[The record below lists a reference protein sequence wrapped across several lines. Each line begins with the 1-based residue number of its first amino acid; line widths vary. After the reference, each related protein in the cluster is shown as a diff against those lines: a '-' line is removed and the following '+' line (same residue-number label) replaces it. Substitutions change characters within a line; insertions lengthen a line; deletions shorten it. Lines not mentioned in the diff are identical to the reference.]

1 MTPLTT
7 LIKKAVCE
15 EYGLTQEELASR
27 RRSRCLS
34 WPRQYAM
41 WLTLK
46 MTSMSLPEVGRH
58 FDRDHTTVI
67 HAKEQV
73 EKRLKGN
80 IELSMRMDRM
90 TKRIEQMVAAQQ
102 PSRATAEHFGL

>member
-1 MTPLTT
+1 MTPIPE

-15 EYGLTQEELASR
+15 EYGITVPEIESR
-27 RRSRCLS
+27 RRSRPLS

-46 MTSMSLPEVGRH
+46 MTSATLPEVGRRYN
-58 FDRDHTTVI
+58 RDHTTVI

-73 EKRLKGN
+73 EKRLEGN
-80 IELSMRMDRM
+80 IELAMRMDRI

-102 PSRATAEHFGL
+102 PARATAEHFGL

>member
-1 MTPLTT
+1 MKPITD

-15 EYGLTQEELASR
+15 EHRISLWELASR
-27 RRSRCLS
+27 RRSRYLS
-34 WPRQYAM
+34 WPRQEAM

-80 IELSMRMDRM
+80 IELSMRMDRI

>member
-1 MTPLTT
+1 MTPLTG

-15 EYGLTQEELASR
+15 EYGITLEELASR
-27 RRSRCLS
+27 RRSRYLS
-34 WPRQYAM
+34 WPRQEAM

-46 MTSMSLPEVGRH
+46 MTSMSFPEVGRH
-58 FDRDHTTVI
+58 YDRDHTTVM

-73 EKRLKGN
+73 EKRLEGN
-80 IELSMRMDRM
+80 IELSMRMDRI